1 MDTGLLKII
10 HVIENLMLKKSNAL
24 DEFSAFN
31 SFPGASL
38 PCYQSLPGVKTIR
51 PITTFDLQAIRQHM
65 QQTWSQSGKEI
76 ANERDKL
83 QKELLKLW

>member
-1 MDTGLLKII
+1 M
-10 HVIENLMLKKSNAL
+10 

-38 PCYQSLPGVKTIR
+38 PYYQSLPGVKTIR

-65 QQTWSQSGKEI
+65 QQTWLQNGKEI
-76 ANERDKL
+76 SNERDKL